1 MEREQVLQRLRT
13 MSDDDIRVAIEK
25 CWMSYWQTHEKHWKV
40 GAIALGKELM
50 YRIARSQ

>member
-1 MEREQVLQRLRT
+1 